1 MIATVNQCNA
11 DRGPLQPVYQLQTA
25 EASTHDDNMMFL
37 HMSLPS
43 KARARSMRKQIIGKK
58 IDFGYEIA

>member
-1 MIATVNQCNA
+1 MIATIYQCDA

-37 HMSLPS
+37 HMSSAFKSSRTEHAPANYRQ
-43 KARARSMRKQIIGKK
+43 KN
-58 IDFGYEIA
+58 

>member
-1 MIATVNQCNA
+1 
-11 DRGPLQPVYQLQTA
+11 VYQLQTA